1 MSLYFCIYVDPEGAV
16 CGNMVVEEGE
26 ECDCGYIEDE
36 SCKRDKCCIGRNET
50 SGCKR
55 KPGKECRFVQFRL
68 PFLFVFLCHTLCP
81 PTETLIAADFGWV
94 KSNRNLKLIF
104 CGDC

>member
-1 MSLYFCIYVDPEGAV
+1 MVNIFSCVSLYFCVYVDAEGAV

-36 SCKRDKCCIGRNET
+36 SCKTDICCIGRDGT

-55 KPGKECRFVQFRL
+55 KPGKECRLVRFHF
-68 PFLFVFLCHTLCP
+68 PLCLCFYVG
-81 PTETLIAADFGWV
+81 FGCMLRR
-94 KSNRNLKLIF
+94 S
-104 CGDC
+104 

>member
-1 MSLYFCIYVDPEGAV
+1 MSLYFCIYVDAEGAV

-36 SCKRDKCCIGRNET
+36 SCKTDNCCIGRNET

-55 KPGKECRFVQFRL
+55 KPGKECRLVQFRL
-68 PFLFVFLCHTLCP
+68 PSVCLYFYVIHCAHLRKHLLQQISV
-81 PTETLIAADFGWV
+81 G
-94 KSNRNLKLIF
+94 
-104 CGDC
+104 